1 MKENPL
7 RLSIVRVCL
16 MTWGHLICTI
26 ILKINPP
33 RFYLKMLLDIDNGY
47 GWIALWM
54 QLMPLN
60 HTVKKGQNGKI
71 NAVHILPQ

>member
-1 MKENPL
+1 
-7 RLSIVRVCL
+7 
-16 MTWGHLICTI
+16 
-26 ILKINPP
+26 
-33 RFYLKMLLDIDNGY
+33 MLLDIDNGY